1 MSHNTWLHRISRV
14 IIVKPLITTKITPN
28 QLTFIRLI
36 TGAIAAYLFS
46 LGDPFFLD
54 FGGVLFLISMFLD
67 RADGDL
73 ARMSGKISS
82 FGHSFDLYSDSFC
95 NTILFVGLGIGLRS
109 GEYGATAIIMG
120 SLAGLA
126 VGGILILVIKLET
139 KLGTRA
145 GELGNFYGFD
155 PDDVMIV
162 VPFLIWNDFS
172 EELLLAASIGAPLFL
187 IFFYFLY
194 KLKMIN

>member
-14 IIVKPLITTKITPN
+14 VIVKPLMATRITPN
-28 QLTFIRLI
+28 QLTFMRLI
-36 TGAIAAYLFS
+36 TGAIAAYLVA
-46 LGDPFFLD
+46 LGGSFFLD
-54 FGGVLFLISMFLD
+54 FGGLLFLISMFLD

-73 ARMSGKISS
+73 ARMSGKTSS

-95 NTILFVGLGIGLRS
+95 NTILFVGLGIGLRL
-109 GEYGATAIIMG
+109 GEYGDTAIIMG
-120 SLAGLA
+120 SLAGLS

-139 KLGTRA
+139 KLGARA

-162 VPFLIWNDFS
+162 IPILIWNDFS

-194 KLKMIN
+194 KFKMIN